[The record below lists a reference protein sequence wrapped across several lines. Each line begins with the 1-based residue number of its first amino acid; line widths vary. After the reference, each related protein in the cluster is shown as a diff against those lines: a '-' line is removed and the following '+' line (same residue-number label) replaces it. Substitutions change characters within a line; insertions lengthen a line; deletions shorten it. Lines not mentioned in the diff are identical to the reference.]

1 VAALMPGQPT
11 ERGYV
16 DDVLELLWP
25 GHHRISRPGRRG
37 VVMMPPGRPRLVLP
51 RQPAQVAA
59 AALRNY
65 NTASVG
71 VGRGRLA
78 IGALAL
84 RCGAGCLVPCGLVH
98 DGTGI
103 EAELSSRLGHE
114 VFVGVYIG
122 PPRVA
127 QKPVLQV
134 LDAHGGTRAFAK
146 ISVNERTTGLIEH
159 EADTLRTLAGMD
171 FERLRV
177 PEVLYEGLWRG
188 HRLVVQRAV
197 ERRRRQPVDARL
209 RSAAGSELFEVYGS
223 SRRAIVDSAFAA
235 RLLDRVQSLP
245 DSTVGRRL
253 REAVDR
259 AVEWTGEIELRFGA
273 AHADWVPWN
282 MAADGV
288 HLDVWDWEGFVTD
301 VPSGFDELHW
311 RVNHAVAIVGQPPRR
326 AVPAQAAAATD
337 ALTGQGMGRRAA
349 TATALW
355 YVLDLATGYAADGE
369 DLVGGTPLSR
379 LDAWAVP
386 ALAALLQ
393 AAMPGALR

>member
-1 VAALMPGQPT
+1 MTGELA
-11 ERGYV
+11 ERDYV

-25 GHHRISRPGRRG
+25 GHHRVSRPGRRG

-51 RQPAQVAA
+51 RQPARVAA

-65 NTASVG
+65 NTAAVG
-71 VGRGRLA
+71 VGRGRLVV
-78 IGALAL
+78 GALAL
-84 RCGAGCLVPCGLVH
+84 RCGAGSLVPGGLVD
-98 DGTGI
+98 DGNGI
-103 EAELSSRLGHE
+103 EAALSSRLGYE

-122 PPRVA
+122 PPRVV

-134 LDAHGGTRAFAK
+134 LDAHGVTRAFAK
-146 ISVNERTTGLIEH
+146 ISVSERTRCLIEH

-171 FERLRV
+171 FARLRV
-177 PEVLYEGLWRG
+177 PEILHEGHWRG

-197 ERRRRQPVDARL
+197 ARRRRQLVDARL
-209 RSAAGSELFEVYGS
+209 RWAAGCELFEVYGS
-223 SRRAIVDSAFAA
+223 SRRPIIDSAFAA
-235 RLLDRVQSLP
+235 RLLERVYALP
-245 DSTVGRRL
+245 DTTVGRRL
-253 REAVDR
+253 REAVGR

-282 MAADGV
+282 MAADGA

-301 VPSGFDELHW
+301 VPAGFDELHW
-311 RVNHAVAIVGQPPRR
+311 RVNHAVAIGGQPPRR
-326 AVPAQAAAATD
+326 AVPAQAAAAMD
-337 ALTGQGMGRRAA
+337 ALAGQGMGRRAA

-355 YVLDLATGYAADGE
+355 YVLDLATRYAADGE

-379 LDAWAVP
+379 LDAWALP